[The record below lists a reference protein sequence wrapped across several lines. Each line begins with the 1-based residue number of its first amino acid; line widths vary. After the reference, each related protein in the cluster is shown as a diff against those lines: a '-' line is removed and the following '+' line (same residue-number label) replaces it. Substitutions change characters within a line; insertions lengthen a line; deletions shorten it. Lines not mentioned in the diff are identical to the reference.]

1 MASPAPS
8 EGGEGQP
15 AAEQGKPHAEKD
27 ALPGQREQKRLRH
40 KRNADEPD
48 VGREFVYGYGLA
60 PVPWIDEAGQG
71 GHGRRKIEARKESE
85 GEEYGTGH
93 VQAVGQRHEQKGQ
106 SGKDQG
112 KGRHA
117 ARKHPAEEKTAH
129 KLGDAE
135 AQALHEQERSGGR
148 VTDLQIPFDA
158 DQKGTQRGASGIV
171 EPEEHGD
178 EGSPGEGAAEII
190 GGQGRMSWRSART
203 VQDTAHIVF
212 RRLLN

>member
-1 MASPAPS
+1 MGRATFRLWASGMNRKASPEKIREKAVMLRGS
-8 EGGEGQP
+8 TRLRR
-15 AAEQGKPHAEKD
+15 KPHI
-27 ALPGQREQKRLRH
+27 
-40 KRNADEPD
+40 N
-48 VGREFVYGYGLA
+48 
-60 PVPWIDEAGQG
+60 W
-71 GHGRRKIEARKESE
+71 
-85 GEEYGTGH
+85 
-93 VQAVGQRHEQKGQ
+93 
-106 SGKDQG
+106 
-112 KGRHA
+112 
-117 ARKHPAEEKTAH
+117 
-129 KLGDAE
+129 GDAE

>member
-1 MASPAPS
+1 MLPDSIRYRARPGRKAVRAWLLPPRPKAAKASPPQS
-8 EGGEGQP
+8 
-15 AAEQGKPHAEKD
+15 
-27 ALPGQREQKRLRH
+27 RESPTQK
-40 KRNADEPD
+40 KTPCQD
-48 VGREFVYGYGLA
+48 RESRSACATRGMQMNPTLGANSCTATGLA

-129 KLGDAE
+129 ELGDAE

-148 VTDLQIPFDA
+148 VT
-158 DQKGTQRGASGIV
+158 R
-171 EPEEHGD
+171 
-178 EGSPGEGAAEII
+178 SPDP
-190 GGQGRMSWRSART
+190 
-203 VQDTAHIVF
+203 V
-212 RRLLN
+212 RR